1 MFYLYSLSKEIST
14 HETNMDEDG
23 DDDLRKYL
31 NLTIENLI
39 LESLQTQ
46 RIDSALHAFPDNKTQ
61 KLPRVG

>member
-1 MFYLYSLSKEIST
+1 
-14 HETNMDEDG
+14 MDEDG